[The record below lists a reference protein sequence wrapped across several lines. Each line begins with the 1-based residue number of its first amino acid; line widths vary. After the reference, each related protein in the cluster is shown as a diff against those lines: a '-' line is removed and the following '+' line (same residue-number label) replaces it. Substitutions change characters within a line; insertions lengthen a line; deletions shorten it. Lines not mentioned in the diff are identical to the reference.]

1 MLQAQLSLSL
11 LFINRLLTALRQ
23 VWDMRN
29 FYHIVGI
36 MFALSGCDTPL
47 VGFDYD
53 QSDRLNVGE
62 NRFLMYSNEKEA
74 QALRLN
80 NQTLRGLKGT
90 MEDGVT
96 AIETVTGCSVKAL
109 LPKSDTVL
117 TRASLRC

>member
-47 VGFDYD
+47 VGFDYE

-62 NRFLMYSNEKEA
+62 NRFLVYHNDDEA

-80 NQTLRGLKGT
+80 NQSMRGLKQAVA
-90 MEDGVT
+90 DGIT